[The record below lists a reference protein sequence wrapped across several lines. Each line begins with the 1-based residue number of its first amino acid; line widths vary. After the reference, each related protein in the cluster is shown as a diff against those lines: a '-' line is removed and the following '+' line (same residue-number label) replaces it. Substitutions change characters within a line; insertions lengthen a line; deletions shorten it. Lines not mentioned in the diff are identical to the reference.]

1 MANNKIRGLSVE
13 VNADVKGFNK
23 AISEARNTAK
33 SATKDLTTLQKSLQ
47 LDFNDEKFAKAQQ
60 VAQKAIDETAKA
72 ADTLREKLQYLEQHG
87 HIDHDE
93 YKKAQRDL
101 NDVELKAAQL
111 KNQLEQINQIK
122 FDHLSQQV
130 TNVGN
135 NIQKAGK
142 AVAPFSALAAG
153 ATTALGAMGV
163 KAASTGAELDD
174 LALRLGISAEKVQ
187 EYRYVTAQ
195 TGVEWSVFEKAMIK
209 ARAAM
214 LDLSTGTMN
223 TASQALQSLGLNIA
237 DFESKEAMFDGII
250 DALSNMQDKT
260 LQAAYANEIF
270 GDKVAN
276 QMLPY
281 LNAGTD
287 AIAQFRGE
295 FEQIG
300 YLSNEQVAALA
311 TLDDTFFLLKES
323 IKNVGLQIG
332 TALAPL
338 MQRLAENIQTNLI
351 PKLQRLPAE
360 WFNGLSVAQQS
371 FALKAMLVVAAL
383 APLTLGIGKLI
394 GAVGNIIKILP
405 ALQAQLTALAA
416 NPIILIIAAIVAI
429 LVILYNHCEAFREAI
444 NNLVSV
450 IGQALKPAL
459 DAVMQV
465 LDLAMQII
473 QPIIDLVGGILAV
486 VVNLVS
492 EALQPFVEIIQMI
505 FGLLQPLFDMLSMA
519 VDMFLMPI
527 QIAISTLFSVLQPL
541 LSVALIPIKLCL
553 QALQVPL
560 KVLGTLLGWLTPLFS
575 LFGKVVTTI
584 FNGVV
589 KVINFVLGFI
599 EDAINFVIGIING
612 LIDGV
617 NGALGWLGVH
627 IDRIAEVK
635 LRIDTSDIEDMD
647 DVNAIIDSTPPDTSN
662 VGGGGTVYDG
672 GSGGTYG
679 DTYNYDNSTT
689 NKTQNIQVVIQN
701 YAAEVDTDAL
711 VRDINIKLAEA
722 M

>member
-1 MANNKIRGLSVE
+1 MADNIRGLTVE
-13 VNADVKGFNK
+13 IGADASSFNK
-23 AISEARNTAK
+23 EMSSMRKAAQASQTELNA
-33 SATKDLTTLQKSLQ
+33 LQKSLE
-47 LDFNDEKFAKAQQ
+47 LKFDADKFARAQKVAQQ
-60 VAQKAIDETAKA
+60 AIDQTAA
-72 ADTLREKLQYLEQHG
+72 TADLLRRRLAYLEESGNVDTDAYRKLQ
-87 HIDHDE
+87 
-93 YKKAQRDL
+93 A
-101 NDVELKAAQL
+101 ELAKTELQGQQL
-111 KNQLEQINQIK
+111 QQQLEKINAIK
-122 FDHLSQQV
+122 FTQLGNQVSKVGGAITGVGQALTPLS
-130 TNVGN
+130 T
-135 NIQKAGK
+135 
-142 AVAPFSALAAG
+142 LAAAG
-153 ATTALGAMGV
+153 VTALGGLNVA
-163 KAASTGAELDD
+163 AASAGAAVDD

-187 EYRYVTAQ
+187 EYQYITAQ
-195 TGVEWSVFEKAMIK
+195 CGVEWSVFEKAMIK

-223 TASQALQSLGLNIA
+223 AASQALQSLGLNIA
-237 DFESKEAMFDGII
+237 EFESKEAMFDGII

-332 TALAPL
+332 ASLAPL
-338 MQRLAENIQTNLI
+338 IQRLAENIQTNLI
-351 PKLQRLPAE
+351 PKLQKLAE
-360 WFNGLSVAQQS
+360 WFNSLSVSQQS

-383 APLTLGIGKLI
+383 APLTLGIGKLV

-405 ALQAQLTALAA
+405 SLKAGLDALAA
-416 NPIILIIAAIVAI
+416 NPIILIIAAVVAI
-429 LVILYNHCEAFREAI
+429 LILLYTKCEAFREAI
-444 NNLVSV
+444 NNLISTL
-450 IGQALKPAL
+450 GEALKPAL
-459 DAVMQV
+459 DAVMLV
-465 LDLAMQII
+465 LDLIMQII

-492 EALQPFVEIIQMI
+492 EALQPFVDIINMI
-505 FGLLQPLFDMLSMA
+505 FG
-519 VDMFLMPI
+519 I
-527 QIAISTLFSVLQPL
+527 LQPL

-575 LFGKVVTTI
+575 IFGKVVTTI